1 MTQTYPKEK
10 SQFADRLRAA
20 LKDAGVRVSATV
32 IANEFNL
39 RYWGEG
45 ISSHAARNWL
55 MGVSVPKQDK
65 LMILSKWLK
74 ISPEGL
80 LFGTPPARPIDEKL
94 KDESMSLVDQHL
106 VARYLALDSDS
117 RRTVRE
123 VVEGLSALTSQQRQT
138 ISK

>member
-1 MTQTYPKEK
+1 MTQIYPQEK
-10 SQFADRLRAA
+10 TQFADRLRAA

-65 LMILSKWLK
+65 LMVLSKWLK

-80 LFGTPPARPIDEKL
+80 LFGTPPPRPIDEKL
-94 KDESMSLVDQHL
+94 KDLSMSMVDQHL
-106 VARYLALDSDS
+106 VANYLSLDPEH
-117 RRTVRE
+117 RRVVRD
-123 VVEGLSALTSQQRQT
+123 VVQALTALNAQQQ
-138 ISK
+138 SLGK